1 VFFRVAFLDAS
12 ATLIAE
18 WEANASN
25 AASAIE
31 LVNGLKWPDGAE
43 RMQIVDEEGRMI
55 HWQAKPGEP

>member
-1 VFFRVAFLDAS
+1 MIFRVAFLDAS

-31 LVNGLKWPDGAE
+31 LVDGLNWPDGAL
-43 RMQIVDEEGRMI
+43 RMQIIDEEGRVI
-55 HWQAKPGEP
+55 HWQGKSGDP

>member
-1 VFFRVAFLDAS
+1 MIFRVAFLDAS

-31 LVNGLKWPDGAE
+31 LVDGLNWPDGAL
-43 RMQIVDEEGRMI
+43 RMQIIDEEGRVI
-55 HWQAKPGEP
+55 H